1 MDNGEIDEM
10 KFCPICG
17 HEGNDVVCPACGE
30 KMESLTEEAAKLPD
44 KPVINND
51 IFDDTSLEA
60 EKEKEEQEENAETA
74 DDVNL

>member
-1 MDNGEIDEM
+1 MDNSEIDEV

-44 KPVINND
+44 KLEKKSD
-51 IFDDTSLEA
+51 IFDDTSLEV
-60 EKEKEEQEENAETA
+60 EKDKEEQEENVETA
-74 DDVNL
+74 DDPNL